1 MKEITKGIRKM
12 EAMGFTVSKISEDQ
26 FNRGLVRQFV
36 KYDHKDRITDI
47 INFYYSKS
55 VGVEV
60 YANSLKYGCGSRLDT
75 ELLNVIQLNCEELK
89 KLENEIT

>member
-1 MKEITKGIRKM
+1 MKMTQGIKKM
-12 EAMGFTVSKISEDQ
+12 EAMGFTVSEIIVDKL
-26 FNRGLVRQFV
+26 NRGLVRQFIRR
-36 KYDHKDRITDI
+36 DHNDRVTDI

-89 KLENEIT
+89 ELE

>member
-1 MKEITKGIRKM
+1 M

-89 KLENEIT
+89 ELENEIT